1 MSIAQFL
8 AILSA
13 RWKWVAGI
21 FAGVVIVVMAAS
33 LVWPKRYTAT
43 ATIVVDAKPDP
54 VAGTMAGVF
63 TPGYMATQSE
73 IFQSD
78 RVAQRVVRN
87 LRMGESVQARLEW
100 EEDTGGTGS
109 IEAWLAERLTGKFT
123 VKPARESNL
132 ITVSYKSDSPQ
143 DAAYKANAFVQ
154 AFLDVNQELRS
165 DPARQYSTFFDA
177 RGKQLREEL
186 ERAQTKLSSY
196 QREKGILATDERLDI
211 EVARLNELSSQL
223 VSLQAMSA
231 ESASRKN
238 QARLSADK
246 IQDVLTSPL
255 ITSLK
260 AELSRQEARAKELG
274 SQLGDAH
281 PQLIQLRAN
290 IGEIRSRLA
299 TETARITGGVGVSN
313 EINQAREADVRTS
326 LDAQR
331 AKVLQMKEFR
341 DQVAV
346 LQKDVENAQ
355 KAYDSVALRLSQS
368 TLESENK
375 LPNVAVLA
383 PATVPTKPSSPMLL
397 LNGVLAVVGGLLLA
411 LAWALIA
418 ESRDRRIRT
427 VDDLTRFV
435 NIAVIGN
442 LGQRATKR
450 LFQTRQEAGVSSRQ
464 LLRPL
469 PTPTPAAD

>member
-13 RWKWVAGI
+13 RWKWVVGI
-21 FAGVVIVVMAAS
+21 FASVVIVVMAVS

-43 ATIVVDAKPDP
+43 ATVVVDVKPDP
-54 VAGTMAGVF
+54 VAGTMAGIF

-109 IEAWLAERLTGKFT
+109 IEAWLAERLTGKFS

-132 ITVSYKSDSPQ
+132 ITVSFKSDTAQ

-165 DPARQYSTFFDA
+165 DPARQYSSFFDTRA
-177 RGKQLREEL
+177 KQLREDL

-223 VSLQAMSA
+223 VAIQAMSA
-231 ESASRKN
+231 ESASRKT
-238 QARLSADK
+238 QARLSGDK

-260 AELSRQEARAKELG
+260 AELSRQEALYKQLNA
-274 SQLGDAH
+274 QLGDAH

-290 IGEIRSRLA
+290 IGEVKSRLA

-313 EINQAREADVRTS
+313 EINQAREADVRAS

-383 PATVPTKPSSPMLL
+383 SATVPTKPSAPILW
-397 LNGVLAVVGGLLLA
+397 LNGLLSVVGGLLA
-411 LAWALIA
+411 AVIWALVS

-427 VDDLTRFV
+427 VDDLTRY
-435 NIAVIGN
+435 ISIPVIGN

-450 LFQTRQEAGVSSRQ
+450 LFQTKAEAGVSSRQ

-469 PTPTPAAD
+469 PTPSAAAD